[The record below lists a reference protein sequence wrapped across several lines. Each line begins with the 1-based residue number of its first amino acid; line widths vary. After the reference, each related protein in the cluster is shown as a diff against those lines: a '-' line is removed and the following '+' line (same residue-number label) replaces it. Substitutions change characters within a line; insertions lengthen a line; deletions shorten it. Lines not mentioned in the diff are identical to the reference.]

1 MVTQSEP
8 AAVRPERSLTYQPHV
23 DIRDR
28 GAEVVFV
35 ADVPGGRAEGID
47 VTFDGGVLSI
57 RADVAPRSLPGR
69 VVRQEYGV
77 GDYRRSFRLGDGF
90 DATAIAADYRR
101 GVLTIRVPRAACG
114 SRRRAT
120 PDRRGASRAR
130 CNPRA
135 WSCRPRSP
143 CRRRCR
149 GGAAA

>member
-35 ADVPGGRAEGID
+35 ADMPGGRADGID

-57 RADVAPRSLPGR
+57 RADVAPRGLPGR

-90 DATAIAADYRR
+90 DATAIVADYRK
-101 GVLTIRVPRAACG
+101 GVLTIRVPRAAAALP
-114 SRRRAT
+114 RKVPVA
-120 PDRRGASRAR
+120 GA
-130 CNPRA
+130 
-135 WSCRPRSP
+135 
-143 CRRRCR
+143 
-149 GGAAA
+149 G